1 MLPDGHFSITMLAGM
16 AASELKR
23 SKQLTNVI
31 RRKSVSSGHISS
43 QKGIHLIFNLIGFFL
58 FMRKKMLSSP
68 GCFDGRDDS
77 KLGSCLIF
85 VSLTIAACD
94 GGGSAPA
101 ITTPPNQATSTQAV
115 VTTRGAEISQIDSS
129 QIVSA
134 VQDTTL
140 NSLSAESSV
149 AVSGVVKSADGAGA
163 AAVFNGPAGIT
174 SDGSSLYV
182 SDSGNNTIRKIE
194 IATGLVTT
202 LAGTAAN
209 GCIDAIGT
217 AASFNKP
224 FGIATDGGNLYVS
237 DSGNNK
243 IRQINIATGKVTT
256 LAGSGASGSF
266 DGVGTRAS
274 FANPNG
280 LTIDKGNLY
289 VADTRNS
296 KIRKIVIATGAV
308 STLAGSGMSTA
319 LDGSAKRAS
328 FAQPSGITAVGG
340 SLYVVDKYSQKIRKV
355 EIETGK
361 VTTLAGGGGDVVGR
375 GHGNG
380 KGKAA
385 SFTYPSGI
393 AADGNNLYVTDSQ
406 SQMIRKIEIATGEV
420 TTFAGTGSIG
430 LLDGPGS
437 SALFNFPE
445 GITVIGNSLYVVDSI
460 NNRIRKIAISDQTVT
475 TIAGSGPAWTRP
487 ASEYDDESQPEPK
500 PDPCSLGTDGT
511 EGGATQIYPHA
522 ITSDGNNLYVT
533 DSQNHKVYKFEIST
547 GKRSTLA
554 GTGAFI
560 DEGEGYD
567 ESIKLDGTATEA
579 TFHEPAGII
588 INGKNLYVAD
598 TRNNRIRKIVTA
610 TGAVSTLALINGEP
624 SGITTD
630 GRNLYITDT
639 KKHQILK
646 VVIATGQET
655 ALAGTGKRGDADGVG
670 TAASFNYP
678 EGITTD
684 GTNLYV
690 TDTNNNKIRK
700 IVIASGVVSTIAKSG
715 TEAVLNSKGAKSI
728 FKSFI
733 DIKTDGRNLYVVD
746 TSHHRILKIA
756 IATQEVSTL
765 AGSGIEGFEDGK
777 GELASFF
784 YPQGIAIVGS
794 NLYVS
799 DNYTIRKIVID
810 TGEVSTVGE
819 VGK

>member
-1 MLPDGHFSITMLAGM
+1 
-16 AASELKR
+16 
-23 SKQLTNVI
+23 
-31 RRKSVSSGHISS
+31 
-43 QKGIHLIFNLIGFFL
+43 
-58 FMRKKMLSSP
+58 MLSSP
-68 GCFDGRDDS
+68 SCFVGLNPR
-77 KLGSCLIF
+77 KLGVYLIA
-85 VSLTIAACD
+85 LTITACD
-94 GGGSAPA
+94 GGVSSPS
-101 ITTPPNQATSTQAV
+101 TSTLQNQAASTQVGVA
-115 VTTRGAEISQIDSS
+115 TQRAEIGQIAGS

-134 VQDTTL
+134 AQDTTL
-140 NSLSAESSV
+140 NSLSAESLE
-149 AVSGVVKSADGAGA
+149 AISGVVKSADGAGA
-163 AAVFNGPAGIT
+163 AAVFNGPVGIT

-209 GCIDAIGT
+209 GCLDAIGT

-224 FGIATDGGNLYVS
+224 FGIATDSGNLYVS

-243 IRQINIATGKVTT
+243 IRKINIATGKVTT

-266 DGVGTRAS
+266 DGIGTRAS

-289 VADTRNS
+289 VADTMNS
-296 KIRKIVIATGAV
+296 KIRKIVISTGVV
-308 STLAGSGMSTA
+308 STLAGSGMGTA

-393 AADGNNLYVTDSQ
+393 ATDGNNLYVTDSQ

-460 NNRIRKIAISDQTVT
+460 NNRIRKIAISDQAVT

-500 PDPCSLGTDGT
+500 PDPCSRGTDGT

-560 DEGEGYD
+560 NFGEGYD
-567 ESIKLDGTATEA
+567 ESVKLDGAATEA
-579 TFHEPAGII
+579 TFYEPAGII

-598 TRNNRIRKIVTA
+598 TRNNRIRKVVIA
-610 TGAVSTLALINGEP
+610 TGEVSTLTWITNGEP

-630 GRNLYITDT
+630 GKNLYVTDT

-646 VVIATGQET
+646 VVIATGQKT
-655 ALAGTGKRGDADGVG
+655 TLAGTGTRGDADGVG

-678 EGITTD
+678 ESITTD

-700 IVIASGVVSTIAKSG
+700 IVIASGVVSIFAKSG

-756 IATQEVSTL
+756 IATEEVSTL

-777 GELASFF
+777 GALATFY

-799 DNYTIRKIVID
+799 DNYTIRKVVID
-810 TGEVSTVGE
+810 TGEVSTLAEG
-819 VGK
+819 GK

>member
-1 MLPDGHFSITMLAGM
+1 
-16 AASELKR
+16 
-23 SKQLTNVI
+23 
-31 RRKSVSSGHISS
+31 
-43 QKGIHLIFNLIGFFL
+43 
-58 FMRKKMLSSP
+58 MLSSP
-68 GCFDGRDDS
+68 GCFDGRNHS

-85 VSLTIAACD
+85 VSITLTACD

-101 ITTPPNQATSTQAV
+101 TATPPNQATSTQVGVAK
-115 VTTRGAEISQIDSS
+115 RGAEIGQIDSS

-134 VQDTTL
+134 VQNTTL

-163 AAVFNGPAGIT
+163 AAVFNGPVGIT

-182 SDSGNNTIRKIE
+182 SDSENNTIRKIE

-209 GCIDAIGT
+209 GCLDAIGT

-224 FGIATDGGNLYVS
+224 FGIATDGSNLYVS
-237 DSGNNK
+237 DCGNNK
-243 IRQINIATGKVTT
+243 IRKINIATGEVTT

-361 VTTLAGGGGDVVGR
+361 VTTFAGGGGDVVGR
-375 GHGNG
+375 GHDNG

-445 GITVIGNSLYVVDSI
+445 GITVVGNSLYVVDSI

-487 ASEYDDESQPEPK
+487 ESEYDDYSQPEPK

-511 EGGATQIYPHA
+511 EGGVAQIYPHA

-560 DEGEGYD
+560 NFGEGYD
-567 ESIKLDGTATEA
+567 ESVKLDGAATEA
-579 TFHEPAGII
+579 TFFEPAGII
-588 INGKNLYVAD
+588 LNGKNLYVAD
-598 TRNNRIRKIVTA
+598 TRNNRIRKVSIA
-610 TGAVSTLALINGEP
+610 TGDVSTLALIINGEP

-630 GRNLYITDT
+630 GRNLYVTDT

-646 VVIATGQET
+646 VVIATGQVT
-655 ALAGTGKRGDADGVG
+655 TLAGTGMRGDADGVG

-678 EGITTD
+678 ESITTD

-700 IVIASGVVSTIAKSG
+700 IVIASGVVSTFAKSG
-715 TEAVLNSKGAKSI
+715 TEAVLNNKGVKSI

-756 IATQEVSTL
+756 IATEEVSTL

-777 GELASFF
+777 GALATFF

-794 NLYVS
+794 NLYMS
-799 DNYTIRKIVID
+799 DNYTIRKVVID

>member
-1 MLPDGHFSITMLAGM
+1 
-16 AASELKR
+16 
-23 SKQLTNVI
+23 
-31 RRKSVSSGHISS
+31 
-43 QKGIHLIFNLIGFFL
+43 LIFNLIRLSL
-58 FMRKKMLSSP
+58 FMHKRMLSSP
-68 GCFDGRDDS
+68 SRFVGRNPS

-85 VSLTIAACD
+85 IITLTVTACD
-94 GGGSAPA
+94 GGGSSPSTA
-101 ITTPPNQATSTQAV
+101 TPQNQATSTQVGVA
-115 VTTRGAEISQIDSS
+115 TQGAEIGQIDGS

-140 NSLSAESSV
+140 SSLSAESSV

-163 AAVFNGPAGIT
+163 AAVFNGPVGIT

-202 LAGTAAN
+202 LAGTTAN
-209 GCIDAIGT
+209 GCLDAIGT

-243 IRQINIATGKVTT
+243 IRKINIATGEVST
-256 LAGSGASGSF
+256 LAGSGASGSI

-274 FANPNG
+274 FATPNG

-328 FAQPSGITAVGG
+328 FAQPSDITAVGDN
-340 SLYVVDKYSQKIRKV
+340 LYVVDKYSQRIRKV

-361 VTTLAGGGGDVVGR
+361 VTTLAGGGGDVAGR
-375 GHGNG
+375 GHDNG

-393 AADGNNLYVTDSQ
+393 AADGGNLYVTDSQ
-406 SQMIRKIEIATGEV
+406 SQMIRKIEIASGEV

-430 LLDGPGS
+430 LQDGPGS
-437 SALFNFPE
+437 SALFNFPH
-445 GITVIGNSLYVVDSI
+445 GITAVGNSLYVVDSI
-460 NNRIRKIAISDQTVT
+460 NNRIRKIAISDQIVT

-487 ASEYDDESQPEPK
+487 ESEYDDYSQPEPK

-533 DSQNHKVYKFEIST
+533 DGQNHKVYKFEIST

-554 GTGAFI
+554 GTGAFKNW
-560 DEGEGYD
+560 GEGYD
-567 ESIKLDGTATEA
+567 ESVKLDGAATEA
-579 TFHEPAGII
+579 TFYEPAGIA
-588 INGKNLYVAD
+588 INGRNLYIAD
-598 TRNNRIRKIVTA
+598 SRNNRIRKVVIA
-610 TGAVSTLALINGEP
+610 TGEVSTLALLIDGRP

-630 GRNLYITDT
+630 GSNLYATDT
-639 KKHQILK
+639 KNHKIFK
-646 VVIATGQET
+646 VSIATGQIT
-655 ALAGTGKRGDADGVG
+655 SLAGTGKRGDADGAG
-670 TAASFNYP
+670 TAASFNSP

-690 TDTNNNKIRK
+690 ADTNNNKIRK
-700 IVIASGVVSTIAKSG
+700 IVIATGVVSTFARSG
-715 TEAVLNSKGAKSI
+715 TERVLNSKGAKSI

-733 DIKTDGRNLYVVD
+733 DIKTDGRHLYVVD

-756 IATQEVSTL
+756 IVTEEVSTL

-777 GELASFF
+777 GVLATFY

-799 DNYTIRKIVID
+799 DNHTIRKIVID
-810 TGEVSTVGE
+810 TGEVSTVTEG
-819 VGK
+819 GK